1 MGRLKAN
8 EIMKKILSSIF
19 SALIVLCAFSSC
31 EKEVT
36 IVDAEGITITPAKA
50 SVSHHG
56 VTTLTATVS
65 PDNATSKAITW
76 TTKDKSI
83 ATVSKYGVVE
93 GIKPGT
99 TTITATTNDGNFSA
113 TCEVTVTAITVT
125 GVTLD
130 KTSAEVVEDESFTL
144 TATVAPANASV
155 QDVTWKSS
163 DETVATVDETGKV
176 TGKTMGKANITVTTK
191 DGGKTA
197 TCAVTVKV
205 REPKEVEQVEI
216 WKTDVAGYRAI
227 LGDNS
232 DKTTGFLKY
241 SAKDKVVTWEA
252 NTTGK
257 PRTATIEFTNG
268 SKLTVT
274 QIEPKDFV
282 GAWTFT
288 GKTFAPNTK
297 LGVAAGNTTKK
308 DVTIA
313 VKDGQTAKD
322 GSKDIKNNLT
332 IAGLINTYVAEAA
345 ADIDYDAKELR
356 IGIFFD
362 GEKAQAVNT
371 GKDGFGY
378 IALLPELGNGWGSYN
393 FCPIPFNNETNK
405 GWLWLVTDDFGA
417 MHYGKSDWIKCDGK
431 DILGLAFCACKS
443 ATPKAADFA
452 SVNVAGGY
460 DVIWQCNTGG
470 ANDPGFALA
479 RK

>member
-1 MGRLKAN
+1 M
-8 EIMKKILSSIF
+8 MKKIL
-19 SALIVLCAFSSC
+19 VLAIAAAATLFAVSSC
-31 EKEVT
+31 TKEEKINV
-36 IVDAEGITITPAKA
+36 IDAEGLTINPSKLTLKQYDFAELKAVITPE
-50 SVSHHG
+50 
-56 VTTLTATVS
+56 
-65 PDNATSKAITW
+65 NATSKAVKW
-76 TTKDKSI
+76 ETKDKSI
-83 ATVSKYGVVE
+83 AIVSNQGLVE
-93 GIKPGT
+93 AMKPGT
-99 TTITATTNDGNFSA
+99 VTITATTNDGNYTA
-113 TCEVTVTAITVT
+113 ECVVTVNAIAVT
-125 GVTLD
+125 GITLD
-130 KTSAEVVEDESFTL
+130 KESVEVVEDESITL
-144 TATVAPANASV
+144 TATVAPEKAT
-155 QDVTWKSS
+155 DKTVTWKSS
-163 DETVATVDETGKV
+163 NETVAIVDASGKV
-176 TGKTMGKANITVTTK
+176 TGKSMGTANITATTK

-197 TCAVTVKV
+197 TCKVTVKV

-227 LGDNS
+227 LGDAT
-232 DKTTGFLKY
+232 DKTAGFLKY
-241 SAKDKVVTWEA
+241 NAKDKVVTWDA

-274 QIEPKDFV
+274 QIEPKDFA

-345 ADIDYDAKELR
+345 ADIDYDAKKLR

-405 GWLWLVTDDFGA
+405 GWLWLVTDDFGS